1 MKSRKTKEFKHIQNS
16 TPIYQGNYLTV
27 EELIINLPNGG
38 IGKREIVQV
47 KNAAAV
53 LAVDEKQKVHLI
65 RQYRHAVQ
73 RYTLEI
79 PAGLINENET
89 PEQTALRECEEET
102 GYQPHNLKKLLYY
115 AHSEGYSTGYT
126 TLFLGTKLEY
136 TGKINP
142 DSTECIERVSMPF
155 EEFFQLI
162 KKQKILDSKSILSGL
177 LYKFNIEIGALT

>member
-1 MKSRKTKEFKHIQNS
+1 MKSRKTKKFKHIQNS
-16 TPIYQGNYLTV
+16 IPIYQGNYLTI

-89 PEQTALRECEEET
+89 SEQTV
-102 GYQPHNLKKLLYY
+102 N
-115 AHSEGYSTGYT
+115 
-126 TLFLGTKLEY
+126 
-136 TGKINP
+136 
-142 DSTECIERVSMPF
+142 
-155 EEFFQLI
+155 
-162 KKQKILDSKSILSGL
+162 
-177 LYKFNIEIGALT
+177 